1 VTPTGGAILVVC
13 ALRAELRGFTAP
25 SGVDVLASGVG
36 PVEAAAE
43 TARALA
49 SGRYRAAI
57 NAGIAGAFRGR
68 ARVGEAVLVAEER
81 MAGLGLEGGTRMALP
96 GGATLVD
103 RAFADDDLLAAAG
116 GVALRTVCGVTVTT
130 VTATDETALRL
141 AREYDGDVESMEGFA
156 VLRACERAGVPALEI
171 RGISNYVG
179 ERSRSEWDFPAGAK
193 ACGDAL
199 AAVLATLRR

>member
-1 VTPTGGAILVVC
+1 
-13 ALRAELRGFTAP
+13 
-25 SGVDVLASGVG
+25 
-36 PVEAAAE
+36 VEAAAE